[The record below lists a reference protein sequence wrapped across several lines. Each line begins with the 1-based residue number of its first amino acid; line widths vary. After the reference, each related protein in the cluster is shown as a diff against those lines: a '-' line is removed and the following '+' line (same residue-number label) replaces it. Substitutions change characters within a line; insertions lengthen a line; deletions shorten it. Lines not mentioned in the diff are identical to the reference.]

1 MNDDRTAGRRE
12 AILTEAR
19 KLASFGAIGALNG
32 VVNYLVTVG
41 LVGLAFP
48 ALGVMAGDGS
58 LGLAKGLGWL
68 VAVSNSYVLNSLL
81 TFAEES
87 ERRLSIGKW
96 LKFMAFGTAGLVAE
110 VVTFLIA
117 SRYLPL
123 VLAGVVPIAA
133 SFLVNF
139 TVTRLF
145 VFPKK
150 KSSTVNPRD

>member
-1 MNDDRTAGRRE
+1 MNDDRMDGRRA

-19 KLASFGAIGALNG
+19 KLASFSAIGAVNG
-32 VVNYLVTVG
+32 VFNYLVTVA

-48 ALGVMAGDGS
+48 ALGLIASDAALV
-58 LGLAKGLGWL
+58 LAKALGWL

-96 LKFMAFGTAGLVAE
+96 LKFMALGTAGLVAE
-110 VVTFLIA
+110 VATFLVA

-123 VLAGVVPIAA
+123 VFAGVVPVAV

-150 KSSTVNPRD
+150 KSSAGN